1 MVFTTDRGQVSV
13 HKTYLVNRQTIKFCG
28 MENHYL
34 CAGLST
40 SNSFPISTG
49 SSCTLT
55 PPASML
61 AVSSVYGSF
70 SLASSSTTSFDMARF
85 PIGRLFGD
93 NQAFVQAWHRFCD
106 SEGSCSSLETH
117 SVTVSCNSERPT
129 ELPSKLGNTLQRRGI
144 KASKSESHL
153 LHRERPYPPRNALEK
168 YSMGSGN
175 PYGCGGQHPRNKP
188 LV

>member
-1 MVFTTDRGQVSV
+1 
-13 HKTYLVNRQTIKFCG
+13 
-28 MENHYL
+28 MENYL

-40 SNSFPISTG
+40 VDSFPISTA

-55 PPASML
+55 PPASIL

-70 SLASSSTTSFDMARF
+70 SLASSSTTTFDLARF

-93 NQAFVQAWHRFCD
+93 NQAFVQAWQRFCD
-106 SEGSCSSLETH
+106 SEGSSSSLETR
-117 SVTVSCNSERPT
+117 SVTVTCNWERPT
-129 ELPSKLGNTLQRRGI
+129 ELPSKLDNTVQRRGI

-153 LHRERPYPPRNALEK
+153 LHRDRPYPPRNTLEK

-175 PYGCGGQHPRNKP
+175 PYGCDGQHPRNKP
-188 LV
+188 PV